1 MLPASV
7 KGSAMSLQSLLH
19 DERAIIGALLD
30 DAFSRGYLVSV
41 YDGEEWALTA
51 SDSRPAVEA
60 NVGATDATTLRF
72 RDPARVDQHGKSAS
86 VGSVFL
92 VHGNGSDVIADY
104 SDNADTAAL
113 LAPALALAD
122 RLAVV
127 S

>member
-1 MLPASV
+1 
-7 KGSAMSLQSLLH
+7 MSLQSLLH

-72 RDPARVDQHGKSAS
+72 RDPARLDQFGKAET
-86 VGSVFL
+86 VGRVFL
-92 VHGNGSDVIADY
+92 VHGNGCDVIADY
-104 SDNADTAAL
+104 SDNAETAAL
-113 LAPALALAD
+113 LVSALAVAD
-122 RLAVV
+122 RMA